1 MTKTIRIGGACGF
14 LGDSST
20 AAPQLIAAGIDYLM
34 LDYLAEVT
42 MSYLAMAKKAS
53 PDGGYARDFTDW
65 IWKDNLKEIVRK
77 GVKVV
82 TNAGGTN
89 PHACRARMEQIARE
103 QGVSVKIAIIEG
115 DDIAARAAEFAKG
128 GVKEMFSGAGFPPA
142 EKIAGINAYL
152 GGFAIAEA
160 FAKGADHV
168 ITGRVVDSALGL
180 APLIHEFG
188 WTPAD
193 YDKLA
198 SGTLIGHILECG
210 AQATGGLHTD
220 WRDVKD
226 WAHIGY
232 PIAECR
238 ADGTFVV
245 TKPKGSGGLVTPA
258 TVAEQMLYEIGDPQA
273 YIVPDV
279 VCDFAGATFRQAGE
293 DRVEVAGVKGYAP
306 TATYKV
312 CGTYAD
318 GWRATSL
325 TPILGIDAPA
335 KAQRQ
340 ADAVLTRTSEMLR
353 DRNMAPWRA
362 SRVDVIGS
370 GATYGVDPNTSSSRE
385 VIVKLS
391 VEHDDESAMK
401 IFQREWMSPITSM
414 SVGTTSWHGLN
425 ASVLPI
431 VRLFSFLVPKAEVPA
446 IIDIGGERTEHVA
459 AQPAVFDPAEVK
471 RPGGPDAPAA
481 NDDLVE
487 VPLIRV
493 AWARSGD
500 KGDAFNVGIFPRKPE
515 LAPYLRAALT
525 PEFVAEAFGHEFE
538 KGKAPKVERFDLPGI
553 HGMNFLA
560 HAALGGG
567 GAATMRVDMLAKG
580 KAQQLLDKKIKVPAR
595 LVA

>member
-1 MTKTIRIGGACGF
+1 MAKIVRIGGACGF

-20 AAPQLIAAGIDYLM
+20 AAPQLIAAGVDYLM

-42 MSYLAMAKKAS
+42 MSYLAMAKKAQ
-53 PDGGYARDFTDW
+53 PDGGYARDFTEW
-65 IWKDNLKEIVRK
+65 VWKDNLKEIVRK
-77 GVKVV
+77 GVRIV

-89 PHACRARMEQIARE
+89 PHACRARMEAIARE
-103 QGVSVKIAIIEG
+103 QGFAVRIAIVEG
-115 DDIAARAAEFAKG
+115 DDLLTRSEEFASS
-128 GVKEMFSGAGFPPA
+128 GVKEMFTGADFPAA
-142 EKIAGINAYL
+142 ERVAGINAYL

-168 ITGRVVDSALGL
+168 VTGRVVDSALGL

-188 WTPAD
+188 WTPSE

-198 SGTLIGHILECG
+198 SGTLVGHILECG

-238 ADGTFVV
+238 EDGTFVV
-245 TKPKGSGGLVTPA
+245 TKPEGSGGLVTPA

-279 VCDFAGATFRQAGE
+279 VCDFAGATFAQTGE
-293 DRVEVAGVKGYAP
+293 DRVEVANVRGYAP

-325 TPILGIDAPA
+325 TPVLGIEAPA

-340 ADAVLTRTSEMLR
+340 AEAIVIRTSEMLR
-353 DRNMAPWRA
+353 DRNLAPFRA
-362 SRVDVIGS
+362 TRIDVIGS
-370 GATYGVDPNTSSSRE
+370 GATYGADPGASGSRE
-385 VIVKLS
+385 VVVKLS
-391 VEHDDESAMK
+391 VEHDDEAAMK

-414 SVGTTSWHGLN
+414 SVGTTSWHGLS

-446 IIDIGGERTEHVA
+446 IIDVGGERMEHRA
-459 AQPAVFDPAEVK
+459 AQPAVFDPAQVE
-471 RPGGPDAPAA
+471 RPGGPGSPAA
-481 NDDLVE
+481 NDDDLID
-487 VPLIRV
+487 VPLIRI
-493 AWARSGD
+493 AWGAIGRQGRRLQCRHIPTQTSVL
-500 KGDAFNVGIFPRKPE
+500 AVSPRC
-515 LAPYLRAALT
+515 AHRGLRGRG
-525 PEFVAEAFGHEFE
+525 FCS
-538 KGKAPKVERFDLPGI
+538 
-553 HGMNFLA
+553 
-560 HAALGGG
+560 
-567 GAATMRVDMLAKG
+567 
-580 KAQQLLDKKIKVPAR
+580 
-595 LVA
+595 